1 MLPYLTFLGKERFT
15 PCYPISHSSA
25 GKDLDH
31 VTLSPPSLHRSIL
44 EDLDTCELQMAFRG
58 LDEIPNPEVTE
69 TRKKIEVFLMA
80 PDTEESQKREVYMN
94 TIMAVAREMTV
105 DEVVYPYRRQAYGYS
120 QVVVSSNLILTLSL
134 L

>member
-1 MLPYLTFLGKERFT
+1 
-15 PCYPISHSSA
+15 
-25 GKDLDH
+25 
-31 VTLSPPSLHRSIL
+31 
-44 EDLDTCELQMAFRG
+44 MAFRG